1 MLEVHK
7 HLPECG
13 CKYKNYFRAG
23 KCISLKKNYIFKNS
37 FFRTNI
43 HIFPKNYNQHMDQK
57 IRYEIEIPINSSP
70 QLLYQYIS
78 TPSGLSEWFAD
89 NVNSR
94 GEFFTF
100 IWNDSE
106 EKARLSSKKTGE
118 KVRFK
123 WINEEG
129 QDTEYFFELHIL
141 EDDITKDVSLMVID
155 FAFKDEVE
163 EATQLWVNQ
172 ISDLKHLIG
181 SV

>member
-1 MLEVHK
+1 
-7 HLPECG
+7 
-13 CKYKNYFRAG
+13 
-23 KCISLKKNYIFKNS
+23 
-37 FFRTNI
+37 
-43 HIFPKNYNQHMDQK
+43 MDQK
-57 IRYEIEIPINSSP
+57 VRYEIEFPINSSP

-106 EKARLSSKKTGE
+106 EKARLASKKTGE
-118 KVRFK
+118 KVKFK
-123 WINEEG
+123 WVDDKG
-129 QDTEYFFELHIL
+129 KDTEYFFELHIL
-141 EDDITKDVSLMVID
+141 VDELNKDVSLMVVD
-155 FAFKDEVE
+155 FADKDEVE
-163 EATQLWVNQ
+163 EATLLWENQ

>member
-1 MLEVHK
+1 
-7 HLPECG
+7 
-13 CKYKNYFRAG
+13 
-23 KCISLKKNYIFKNS
+23 
-37 FFRTNI
+37 
-43 HIFPKNYNQHMDQK
+43 MDQK
-57 IRYEIEIPINSSP
+57 VRYEIEFPINSSP

-106 EKARLSSKKTGE
+106 EKARLASKKTGE
-118 KVRFK
+118 KVKFK
-123 WINEEG
+123 WVDENSK
-129 QDTEYFFELHIL
+129 DTEYFFELHIL
-141 EDDITKDVSLMVID
+141 VDELTKDVSLMVVD
-155 FAFKDEVE
+155 FADKGEVS
-163 EATQLWVNQ
+163 EATLLWENQ